1 MFGRK
6 SRIELLEEMAR
17 LEDERDKLRKSL
29 DILESKF
36 KEYSAKCESMP
47 DDCEPGSWC
56 DACRFQGTIHLSTPI
71 DPYTLSRV
79 HYCKKG
85 MSCKHFVARG
95 EEKND

>member
-17 LEDERDKLRKSL
+17 LEEERDRLRKSL
-29 DILESKF
+29 DILELKF

-47 DDCEPGSWC
+47 DGCEYGSWC
-56 DACRFQGTIHLSTPI
+56 DVCRFQGTIHLSTPF
-71 DPYTLSRV
+71 DPYTRNRV

-85 MSCKHFVARG
+85 MSCKHFVAKG
-95 EEKND
+95 EEKK